1 MSTFEV
7 PTPILNAPFEEPK
20 EHWWIVEGQSP
31 ERRPGRRPAMYYYLE
46 PGRDQNERGG
56 FYIELKRV
64 NLIRERVK
72 KWREQGWPGVTRTT
86 SDLLSYWR
94 REGREQRLFFAQVE
108 AAEVVIFLTEA
119 RADFRQGLE
128 VPRDEPSDDAKGH
141 GFSGF
146 LRYACKMA
154 TGAGKTTVMGLLAA
168 WSILNKVNNRG
179 DKRFSDVVLIVCPNV
194 TIRER
199 LRELDPD
206 QGEASLYRTRDL
218 VPGHLLPQLT
228 QGKVI
233 ITNWHVLEPQAPRT
247 AGDGG
252 KVVKAGVQVLTTETI
267 RIGDKNDT
275 KRGTR
280 WLTRETLFQQL
291 ANGLVEVVEG
301 DPETD
306 GALKVRSIR
315 YVESDT
321 SLVNRVLHEA
331 HSKQNILVFND
342 EAHHAYRVKVERPE
356 DWEEMDES
364 DREEWLSDKTE
375 ATVWVDGLD
384 RIHKLRGINLC
395 IDLSATPYF
404 LNRIG
409 QEANRPFPW
418 VVSDF
423 GLIDAIESGLVK
435 IPQLAVR
442 DCTGSEIPGY
452 FNIWQW
458 ILQPGRLTASERGG
472 KRASPKPE
480 AILKWAH
487 HPIAM
492 LGGLWEETWK
502 HWRQTE
508 GEDRPPVFILVCKN
522 TALANVI
529 YEWLGNGKNPTGIP
543 PAKLDA
549 FRNTDSETNTI
560 VVHSKVVQ
568 ETDTGAAKSDE
579 ARWMRFTLD
588 TVGKRDWP
596 RNRQGQELY
605 PDGFTDIVKKLGRP
619 LHPPGRDVRCIVSV
633 GMLTEGWDCRTVTHI
648 VGLRPFMSQL
658 LCEQVVGRGL
668 RRASYEVGEDGKLTE
683 EVAKVFGVPFQ
694 VIPFKANPSG
704 PTPPPVK
711 RFHVRALPERS
722 ALEIKFPRV
731 DGYTQ
736 AIRSR
741 VAVDWENIP
750 PITLEPGRIP
760 PEVEVKGLH
769 PTNTGRMSL
778 SGPGR
783 VDQVS
788 LDEFRKARR
797 IQELVFDVAGA
808 LTKLFR
814 DQKGCEVPAH
824 SLFPQLAGI
833 VSRYVEQ
840 KVKVQAPA
848 DRKDLF
854 LAPYY
859 GWLVEA
865 LLQNLNGD
873 VDEGEAPELPLL
885 EASRGA
891 GSTFE
896 VDFWTSREVRE
907 VRKSQVNYVVADT
920 KRWEQSAAY
929 FLDTHADVATFV
941 KNAGLG
947 LGIPYLH
954 NGEQHEYVPD
964 FVVRLKGAEE
974 QFLLLET
981 KGFDPLKEVK
991 QAAAERW
998 CAAVNAHGGFGTW
1011 LYRMV
1016 DRPEKVSG
1024 TVSIC
1029 AKGVQAQA

>member
-7 PTPILNAPFEEPK
+7 PTPILNSPYEEPG
-20 EHWWIVEGQSP
+20 EHWWIIEGEAP
-31 ERRPGRRPAMYYYLE
+31 ELRPGRRPAMYYYIE

-72 KWREQGWPGVTRTT
+72 AWREQGWPGASRTT
-86 SDLLSYWR
+86 RDLLTYWR
-94 REGREQRLFFAQVE
+94 REGRQHRLFFAQIE
-108 AAEVVIFLTEA
+108 AAEAVIFLAEA
-119 RADFRQGLE
+119 RADFLQGITI
-128 VPRDEPSDDAKGH
+128 PRDEPSDEAKAQGYA
-141 GFSGF
+141 GF

-168 WSILNKVNNRG
+168 WSILNKVSSRG
-179 DKRFSDVVLIVCPNV
+179 DKRFSDVVLILCPSV

-206 QGEASLYRTRDL
+206 LGEASLYRTRDL
-218 VPGHLLPQLT
+218 VPMQLMPQLT

-252 KVVKAGVQVLTTETI
+252 KVVKAGVQIATTETV
-267 RIGDKNDT
+267 RIGERNET

-280 WLTRETLFQQL
+280 WLSRATLFQQIT
-291 ANGLVEVVEG
+291 NGLVEVVEG
-301 DPETD
+301 DPGVD
-306 GALKVRSIR
+306 ASLKVRSVR
-315 YVESDT
+315 YTESDT
-321 SLVNRVLHEA
+321 ALVNRVLHDA
-331 HSKQNILVFND
+331 RGKQNILVFND

-356 DWEEMDES
+356 DWEEMDEAE
-364 DREEWLSDKTE
+364 REEWLSDKTE

-384 RIHKLRGINLC
+384 RIHKLRGINVC
-395 IDLSATPYF
+395 VDLSATPYF
-404 LNRIG
+404 LNRVG

-442 DCTGSEIPGY
+442 DSTGASIPGY

-458 ILQPGRLTASERGG
+458 ILEPGRLTSAERGG

-492 LGGLWEETWK
+492 LGGLWTDTWK
-502 HWRQTE
+502 EWQATS
-508 GEDRPPVFILVCKN
+508 GEDRSPVFILVCKN

-529 YEWLGNGKNPTGIP
+529 YEWLANGRNPAGIP
-543 PAKLDA
+543 PARLDA
-549 FRNTDSETNTI
+549 FRNSDTETNTI
-560 VVHSKVVQ
+560 VVHSKVVE
-568 ETDTGAAKSDE
+568 ETDTGAARSDE
-579 ARWMRFTLD
+579 TRWMRFTLD
-588 TVGKRDWP
+588 TVGKLSWP
-596 RNRQGQELY
+596 RSPLGQELY
-605 PDGFTDIVKKLGRP
+605 PDGFVDLARKLKRP

-668 RRASYEVGEDGKLTE
+668 RRASYEISEDGKLTE

-694 VIPFKANPSG
+694 IVPFKANPTG

-711 RFHVRALPERS
+711 RHHVHALPERS
-722 ALEIKFPRV
+722 ALQIRFPRV
-731 DGYTQ
+731 EGYTQ
-736 AIRSR
+736 VIRNR
-741 VAVDWENIP
+741 VTMDWERAPAIV
-750 PITLEPGRIP
+750 LEPGVIP
-760 PEVEVKGLH
+760 TIVEMKALH
-769 PTNTGRMSL
+769 PTNTGRLSL

-783 VDQVS
+783 LDQVG
-788 LDEFRKARR
+788 LEAFRRDRR
-797 IQELVFDVAGA
+797 IQELIFGLAAD
-808 LTKLFR
+808 LTRSFR
-814 DQKGCEVPAH
+814 EQRGCEIPVH
-824 SLFPQLAGI
+824 SLFPQLAAI
-833 VSRYVEQ
+833 VRRYVAE
-840 KVKVQAPA
+840 KVRIIRPA

-854 LAPYY
+854 LSPYY

-865 LLQNLNGD
+865 LQENLKGD
-873 VDEGEAPELPLL
+873 VDEGEAPELPII
-885 EASRGA
+885 ESSRGA
-891 GSTFE
+891 GSTAD
-896 VDFWTSREVRE
+896 VDFWTSKDVRE
-907 VRKSQVNYVVADT
+907 VRRSHINFIVADT
-920 KRWEQSAAY
+920 KRWEQTAAY
-929 FLDTHADVATFV
+929 FIDTHDAVEAFA

-954 NGEQHEYVPD
+954 NGQQHEYVPD
-964 FVVRLKGAEE
+964 FVIRLKGPGERYV
-974 QFLLLET
+974 LLET
-981 KGFDPLKEVK
+981 KGFDPLKETK

-998 CAAVNAHGGFGTW
+998 CAAVSAHGGFGIWT
-1011 LYRMV
+1011 YRMA
-1016 DRPEKVSG
+1016 DRPEHTGAAIDS
-1024 TVSIC
+1024 SD
-1029 AKGVQAQA
+1029 A